1 MGCGKNENFYFA
13 IRKDSGKCVHISE
26 MLEKDRGLACNCICA
41 ACGRPLAA
49 KLGRGKR
56 IRHFSHVP
64 NRDSQPI
71 TDCSSSKA
79 NESGL
84 HKLAKEIICESS
96 YIHLPEIVINARRD
110 EQRNREDSEQQKPY
124 VLSQKGKLRCK
135 AVHAEVPHDGFV
147 PDICIE
153 WERGKLLVEI
163 AVTHYV
169 DKNKYDKIK
178 RAGLPAIEIDISDFL
193 KKPEEFSKDEL
204 RTALIDSVE
213 HKKWIYHRR
222 EQEGIEKLCK
232 RNRDREKQ
240 YQVERERERRKQEQ
254 REEWIEQQKKHEKQT
269 ANEFERLQKDE
280 RYYLECSQQLVAD
293 GQVLNCINR
302 LGICD
307 LRFEK
312 EEDLPFFLNIPVF
325 GEVAFNCDRRIWQ
338 TLLFEKFIYYRRE
351 ESTIQ
356 TTKVY
361 FYFAKYKN
369 NLLNPKFVHYRKNDF
384 PENDI
389 LRCAIE
395 EYLVHLSGLGFIDK
409 EFYNWPDP
417 DREYEILTHTIEPK
431 EKQYAVCIE
440 QAIAKMPRTNDP
452 FGYLQKEWIQ
462 EYNKKLSCGDIL

>member
-13 IRKDSGKCVHISE
+13 IRKESGKCVHISE
-26 MLEKDRGLACNCICA
+26 MLEKDRGMACNCICA
-41 ACGRPLAA
+41 ACGRPLEA

-56 IRHFSHVP
+56 IRHFSHLP
-64 NRDSQPI
+64 NRDSQLI
-71 TDCSSSKA
+71 LECSSAKA

-96 YIHLPEIVINARRD
+96 YIYLPEIVIKAERD
-110 EQRNREDSEQQKPY
+110 EQRNREDIKQQERY
-124 VLSQKGKLRCK
+124 VLSEAKKLTCK
-135 AVHAEVPHDGFV
+135 AVYAEVPHAGFV

-169 DKNKYDKIK
+169 DKNKYDKIE
-178 RAGLPAIEIDISDFL
+178 RAGVPAIEIDISDFL

-204 RTALIDSVE
+204 RTVLIDSIE
-213 HKKWIYHRR
+213 HKNWIYHRR

-232 RNRDREKQ
+232 RNRVLEKQ
-240 YQVERERERRKQEQ
+240 YQVKCERERRQREQHEEWERRKQKQ
-254 REEWIEQQKKHEKQT
+254 KEEWIEQQKKHEKQT
-269 ANEFERLQKDE
+269 ADEFERLQRDE
-280 RYYLECSQQLVAD
+280 KYYLECSQNLIAD
-293 GQVLNCINR
+293 GQVLNRINT

-338 TLLFEKFIYYRRE
+338 TLLFEKFIYYRKE
-351 ESTIQ
+351 EGTIQ
-356 TTKVY
+356 ATRVY
-361 FYFAKYKN
+361 FCFAKYKN

-417 DREYEILTHTIEPK
+417 YMEYGILTHTIEPK
-431 EKQYAVCIE
+431 EKPYAVCLE
-440 QAIAKMPRTNDP
+440 RAIKKMPRV
-452 FGYLQKEWIQ
+452 YLKSQIRCAK
-462 EYNKKLSCGDIL
+462 C